1 MKLTTIGLAALF
13 ALSSTFALAQTG
25 GAGSAG
31 ASAGAGA
38 GTTTG
43 TNTSGAA
50 NQGTGAQAIQSDK
63 MNADTGTT
71 DSSVNNS
78 SRPEQGHANQQNG
91 RLKKDH

>member
-13 ALSSTFALAQTG
+13 ALSGTFALAQTG

-43 TNTSGAA
+43 RDTSGAA
-50 NQGTGAQAIQSDK
+50 NQGSGAQAIQSDK
-63 MNADTGTT
+63 MKADTGTT
-71 DSSVNNS
+71 GSSVNNS

-91 RLKKDH
+91 GVKNDH